1 MRKLDKGLIEI
12 FYGDGRGKTSAAVGT
27 ATRAAGHGLRVA
39 FIQFL
44 KGGEFTGE
52 VTALKRLGVEVH
64 QLGPNGPSRS
74 FDRQVREGIRK
85 VISTYF
91 KYRESDMEHSSEGL
105 KLAARMISSGKY
117 DLAVLDEVNTALRF
131 KHFKTDDLVRTLKG
145 KHEQTEIILTGF
157 KPPQRILKMA
167 DLITDMRKIRHPYDK
182 GILARWGIDY

>member
-1 MRKLDKGLIEI
+1 MRKLNKGLVEI

-27 ATRAAGHGLRVA
+27 AARAAGHGLKVA

-52 VTALKRLGVEVH
+52 VTALKGLGVEVH

-74 FDRQVREGIRK
+74 FDRQVKEGIRR

-91 KYRESDMEHSSEGL
+91 NYHESDIAHNSDGL
-105 KLAARMISSGKY
+105 KLASRMISSGEY
-117 DLAVLDEVNTALRF
+117 GLVVLDEVNTALKF
-131 KHFKTDDLVRTLKG
+131 KHFKTDDLVRTLKR
-145 KHEQTEIILTGF
+145 KHAQTEVILTGF

-182 GILARWGIDY
+182 GTLARWGIDY

>member
-1 MRKLDKGLIEI
+1 MAKLSKGLIEI
-12 FYGDGRGKTSAAVGT
+12 FHGDGRGKTSAAVGT
-27 ATRAAGHGLRVA
+27 AARAAGHELNVA
-39 FIQFL
+39 FVQFL

-74 FDRQVREGIRK
+74 FDRQVREGVRR

-91 KYRESDMEHSSEGL
+91 KYHESDVERSSEGL
-105 KLAARMISSGKY
+105 KLAARMVSSGEY
-117 DLAVLDEVNTALRF
+117 DLVVLDEAGTALKF
-131 KHFKTDDLVRTLKG
+131 KHFKADDLAKALRN
-145 KHEQTEIILTGF
+145 KHERTEIILTGF

-167 DLITDMRKIRHPYDK
+167 DLITDMKKVRHPYDK

>member
-1 MRKLDKGLIEI
+1 MRKLDRGLIEV

-27 ATRAAGHGLRVA
+27 AARAAGHGLKVA

-74 FDRQVREGIRK
+74 FDRQVREGIRR

-91 KYRESDMEHSSEGL
+91 KYHESDVEHSSEGL
-105 KLAARMISSGKY
+105 RLAARMISSGEY
-117 DLAVLDEVNTALRF
+117 DLVVLDEVDTALEF
-131 KHFKTDDLVRTLKG
+131 KHFKTDALVKALKM
-145 KHEQTEIILTGF
+145 KHERTEVILTGF
-157 KPPQRILKMA
+157 RPPQRILRMA
-167 DLITDMRKIRHPYDK
+167 DLITDMKKIRHPYDK